1 MDGIRKEAPMK
12 CVVCN
17 GSDITQK
24 SVDEEIKAGRDIV
37 LLTLE
42 VFVCASCGERYYD
55 QKTMRKIEEIRAR
68 LKNKELEVEQV
79 GTVYRAKAA

>member
-1 MDGIRKEAPMK
+1 MK

>member
-1 MDGIRKEAPMK
+1 MK

-17 GSDITQK
+17 GSDIALK
-24 SVDEEIKAGRDIV
+24 SVDEEIKSGRDIV

-55 QKTMRKIEEIRAR
+55 QKTMRNIEESRAR